1 MMTIAVVLMVLVVIY
16 GVISRR
22 RATPKPSG
30 LGSLPGPEGSP
41 LFPRDRYRSKGGL
54 L

>member
-1 MMTIAVVLMVLVVIY
+1 MMTIAVVILVLVVLY
-16 GVISRR
+16 GALVRR